1 VLVVHGVTNTGARY
15 RRLAEGELPG
25 CRVIAPDLRG
35 HGASIWDPPWD
46 VGRHVADLIAL
57 LDAERIGRAT
67 VVGHS
72 FGGMVAMELAAAAPD
87 RVEGVAL
94 LDPACGIDPARARC
108 EAEDARHDD
117 GWATVEEARAAR
129 LALRPPDARDTV
141 DEDLATFLGRD
152 DDGRYRLRYCR
163 SAVVTAWSEMARPA
177 PSPGPLLWAGAARDR
192 PPGRLRD
199 RRPRG
204 RAATRRRGP
213 AHRAGGR
220 RRSHARLGRAR
231 SARRRAA
238 RVDGAVSGATSTRRL
253 AWASY
258 GAAIGLALG
267 TVVALAADAPAAG
280 GVGAAVGVI
289 AGVVIGRRRERR

>member
-1 VLVVHGVTNTGARY
+1 MTVLHAHSFGPPGGPPVLVVHGVTNTGARY

-177 PSPGPLLWAGAARDR
+177 PSLGPYSGPVLLVTALQADYVTDALVAGLRRDAGARLTERGVDAGHMLAWDAREA
-192 PPGRLRD
+192 L
-199 RRPRG
+199 
-204 RAATRRRGP
+204 
-213 AHRAGGR
+213 
-220 RRSHARLGRAR
+220 
-231 SARRRAA
+231 
-238 RVDGAVSGATSTRRL
+238 GAVLRE
-253 AWASY
+253 WM
-258 GAAIGLALG
+258 
-267 TVVALAADAPAAG
+267 
-280 GVGAAVGVI
+280 
-289 AGVVIGRRRERR
+289 GR